1 MLKDWFKAT
10 LSYVFTP
17 KSECYYREHQYHHS
31 LFTKAAS
38 QEQSSSMEIKLC
50 TFIAEHNLPISLSDD
65 LLGLLGSLFLL
76 DNTLKNG
83 TLRKQKATNVI
94 RQVLRF
100 DNLKEAVSTLCYRKF
115 SFIIDET
122 TNKGTAKQ
130 LAILATYFD
139 MESLV
144 IKPCS
149 KAQNTS

>member
-1 MLKDWFKAT
+1 
-10 LSYVFTP
+10 
-17 KSECYYREHQYHHS
+17 
-31 LFTKAAS
+31 
-38 QEQSSSMEIKLC
+38 MEIKLC

-65 LLGLLGSLFLL
+65 LLGLLGSLFPL

-83 TLRKQKATNVI
+83 TVGKQKATNVI
-94 RQVLRF
+94 RQVLGF
-100 DNLKEAVSTLCYRKF
+100 DHLKEAVSTLCYTKF